1 MFGPI
6 RWNLSNSTHPSSG
19 NSLGS
24 FTKRASGKSG
34 APQRKFLRD
43 AISGLT
49 NWAAT
54 LGSICPTIILKAE
67 KKERLCHA
75 TNSLAKN
82 NYTLQEGT
90 YARNIN
96 LEEVRHLSETWQ
108 STRQTRRLIHFF
120 YRPLVLTDEPDVR
133 KFFLFNPAGEI
144 VAFVFFDP
152 IYRDGLILGY
162 SPAVKRRLPDAPLR
176 A

>member
-1 MFGPI
+1 MEPFELHEPLLWKFIGQFHKTCFWQMGRSTAEI
-6 RWNLSNSTHPSSG
+6 LTRCNFWINKLGCDTRINLSDYNFEG
-19 NSLGS
+19 
-24 FTKRASGKSG
+24 R
-34 APQRKFLRD
+34 
-43 AISGLT
+43 
-49 NWAAT
+49 
-54 LGSICPTIILKAE
+54 

-120 YRPLVLTDEPDVR
+120 NRPLVLTDEPDVR

-144 VAFVFFDP
+144 AAFVFFDP